1 MTHLTGALINGLGIL
16 AGTLIGLIWG
26 RRIHHQF
33 RDQATKILGLVVS
46 LIGLK
51 MAWDMSDPVN
61 ILLSLLLGA
70 WTGHALG
77 LQDRLDHMGQRIE
90 RWAGQQGAVQG
101 FLTATLIFNVGAMA
115 IIGSI
120 QAGLS
125 NHPTVLQTKALL
137 DGTTALLLSSVM
149 GWGVALSAPVTILY
163 EGLLSLGAHSLALIL
178 KGAVLNDLTVVG
190 GIMVAAIG
198 VNFLADKPII
208 RLADLLPA
216 LIWTMAFAGLKH
228 LGLSFV

>member
-1 MTHLTGALINGLGIL
+1 
-16 AGTLIGLIWG
+16 
-26 RRIHHQF
+26 
-33 RDQATKILGLVVS
+33 
-46 LIGLK
+46 
-51 MAWDMSDPVN
+51 MAWAMSDPVN

-70 WTGHALG
+70 WTGHAVG
-77 LQDRLDHMGQRIE
+77 LQDRLDQMGQHIE

-149 GWGVALSAPVTILY
+149 GWGVALSALVTVMY

-216 LIWTMAFAGLKH
+216 LIWTLVLAGLKH